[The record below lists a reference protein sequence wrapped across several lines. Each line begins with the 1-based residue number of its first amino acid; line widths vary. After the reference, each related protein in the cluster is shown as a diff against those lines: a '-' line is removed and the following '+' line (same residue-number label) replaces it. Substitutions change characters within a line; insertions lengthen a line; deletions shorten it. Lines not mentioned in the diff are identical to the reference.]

1 MKRGR
6 APLGGKGARSTRPLF
21 ITFEGPDGAGKST
34 HARRLAAWLRAR
46 GRRVLLTREP
56 GGTPLGDRIRGILL
70 HSRPGSMGA
79 VTELML
85 YEASRSLLVRQVIRP
100 ALKQGKIVIL
110 DRFQDSTWVYQGWA
124 GGMDLKLVERIG
136 QAATGG
142 LQPRLTILLDV
153 PAREGLARVR
163 RPNRME
169 KKPAA
174 FHEKVRSGFLH
185 LARRQPRRFRV
196 IRANRPTREVQEAVR
211 RAVSR
216 VL

>member
-1 MKRGR
+1 MSQGV
-6 APLGGKGARSTRPLF
+6 F

-34 HARRLAAWLRAR
+34 HARRLAAWLKGR

-56 GGTPLGDRIRGILL
+56 GGTPLGDRIRALLL
-70 HSRPGSMGA
+70 HSKPGSMDA

-85 YEASRSLLVRQVIRP
+85 YEASRSLLVRQVLRP
-100 ALKQGKIVIL
+100 ALRQGKVVIL

-124 GGMDLKLVERIG
+124 GGMDLKLVEKIG
-136 QAATGG
+136 QAAAGG
-142 LQPRLTILLDV
+142 LAPRLTLLLDL
-153 PAREGLARVR
+153 PARKGLARVR

-174 FHEKVRSGFLH
+174 FHEKVRRGFLV
-185 LARRQPRRFRV
+185 LARRQPRRFWV
-196 IRANRPTREVQEAVR
+196 IRADRPLAEVQRAVREV
-211 RAVSR
+211 VSR